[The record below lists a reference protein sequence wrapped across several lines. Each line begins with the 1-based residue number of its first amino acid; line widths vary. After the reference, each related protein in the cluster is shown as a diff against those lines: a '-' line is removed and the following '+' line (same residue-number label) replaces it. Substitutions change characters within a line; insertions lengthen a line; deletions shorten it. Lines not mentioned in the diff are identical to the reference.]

1 MDDGHIRSEVDQAIA
16 TLTIDRPQRS
26 NALTPALCDELQH
39 AVASAAADPE
49 VRALVLRGAGGRA
62 FCGGF
67 DLGHVTPHVDDT
79 PLRHLMAA
87 IRQAPVPVVAVLDGA
102 AVGAGFEL
110 ASSCDLRVAA
120 HGVRVGV
127 PAVLLGVAY
136 DLDGIARM
144 ISASAGA
151 AHLLLT
157 GSLVAVDDL
166 PGFAMVVAAA
176 NLDATVAELTGR
188 FGEASPAALHY
199 TRRAL
204 AWARGEGPDE
214 RADLER
220 LRRAV
225 QAGPDFKEAGEARRA
240 GRSPRYRRG

>member
-1 MDDGHIRSEVDQAIA
+1 MGDGHIRSEVDQTVA

-26 NALTPALCDELQH
+26 NALTPALCDELQQ

-67 DLGHVTPHVDDT
+67 DLDHVEPDVDDA
-79 PLRHLMAA
+79 PLRRLMATV
-87 IRQAPVPVVAVLDGA
+87 RQAPVPVVAVLDGA

-110 ASSCDLRVAA
+110 ASSCDLRVGA
-120 HGVRVGV
+120 HGVKVGV
-127 PAVLLGVAY
+127 PAVRLGVAY

-144 ISASAGA
+144 IRASAGA

-157 GSLVAVDDL
+157 GSLVAIDDL
-166 PGFAMVVAAA
+166 PGFATVVAAA
-176 NLDATVAELTGR
+176 DLDTTVAELNGR
-188 FGEASPAALHY
+188 LGEASPAALHY

-204 AWARGEGPDE
+204 AWSRGEGPDD

-225 QAGPDFKEAGEARRA
+225 QAGPDLQEAGEARRA
-240 GRSPRYRRG
+240 GRAPRFRRG